1 MVVKCGIGFQVLG
14 HILHWICSET
24 VPVRKVGSMKV
35 SNELL
40 KVCRRLAARADPGRQ
55 GGLPPG

>member
-1 MVVKCGIGFQVLG
+1 MVVKYGIGFQVLG

-35 SNELL
+35 SNELS
-40 KVCRRLAARADPGRQ
+40 KVCRRVAARADPGWQ
-55 GGLPPG
+55 GGLSPG